1 MTERNMLTRQCSKC
15 GAPLVKKEGYLFCE
29 YCHTSYDIPGSVN
42 HHDDEKYQP
51 PIVPD
56 LPAQSKSFS
65 YEKPIT
71 SNQKK
76 SKAVLPVVLVSLM
89 MAFMIWGA
97 YKFLS
102 ASSREPA
109 QINPEVEIQEQMYRV
124 LAGSTSSPEAFPG
137 DFHYEKPIA
146 IGAILSFVKGNDI
159 EGYFNIDV
167 IVKNLTEDSIVS
179 NKKTDIM
186 LITSTTVVDNLG
198 NHYSCQI
205 YNDFSNNDVITYGQE
220 MGVNQLAKVG
230 RITCNAT
237 IPPEVKY
244 IQTSIELTNWGTYD
258 FQIPLVFD
266 IEKLEVDYSLY
277 QDDEEFSVNMDFAA
291 TPPQYLA
298 IYYNDISV
306 IDDKGNTYP
315 LIYCGDFLQSFVG
328 ADMGSYYA
336 SFAQSSAV
344 WAELDCSF
352 SGPIPYEVNAI
363 TLIMNIRGNTLT
375 HTFTTDT
382 VQ

>member
-1 MTERNMLTRQCSKC
+1 MVEQKFLTRQCIKC
-15 GAPLVKKEGYLFCE
+15 GAPLVKKEDSLFCE
-29 YCHTSYDIPGSVN
+29 YCHTSYEIPGSAN
-42 HHDDEKYQP
+42 HRDNEENFKT
-51 PIVPD
+51 IVPD
-56 LPAQSKSFS
+56 LPAQAKSTS
-65 YEKPIT
+65 YERLIPT
-71 SNQKK
+71 NQKK

-89 MAFMIWGA
+89 MIFVIWGA
-97 YKFLS
+97 FRFLS
-102 ASSREPA
+102 ASSHDSV
-109 QINPEVEIQEQMYRV
+109 QISPEAEIQEQMYDF
-124 LAGSTSSPEAFPG
+124 LAGTTSSPEAFPG

-146 IGAILSFVKGNDI
+146 LGAILSFVKGNDV

-179 NKKTDIM
+179 NKKTDVM
-186 LITSTTVVDNLG
+186 LITSITVADNLG
-198 NHYSCQI
+198 NQYPCQI
-205 YNDFSNNDVITYGQE
+205 DNDFSNSDVITYGQE

-230 RITCNAT
+230 RITCNTT